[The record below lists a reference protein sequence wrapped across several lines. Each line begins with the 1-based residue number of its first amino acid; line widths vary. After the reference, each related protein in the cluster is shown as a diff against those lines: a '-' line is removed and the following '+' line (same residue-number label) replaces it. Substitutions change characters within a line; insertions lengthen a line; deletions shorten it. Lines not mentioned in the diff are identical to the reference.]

1 MTYLLK
7 FIVCVLLL
15 CPLSAGAAKYC
26 DDSSPDGI
34 KLETSAKRL
43 VSVARTPVKFD
54 DSSGRRKARVIA
66 GERAKGEIVRFF
78 EQNQTS
84 IRTITSTDQ
93 DSETATA
100 ITDQNGRTSSKSY
113 TREQSDLLVE
123 METSIAAGDLSGIL
137 QVEEHFDQSTQ
148 EMCVAMGFS
157 AKSAQAAQDAQSW
170 MKGET
175 AQSGSKG
182 DKASDEASDGTS
194 TYTRSIGD
202 DW

>member
-1 MTYLLK
+1 MTNFLK
-7 FIVCVLLL
+7 FIVCLFLL

-34 KLETSAKRL
+34 KLETSAKRMI
-43 VSVARTPVKFD
+43 SVARTPVKFD

-66 GERAKGEIVRFF
+66 QERAKGEIVRFF
-78 EQNQTS
+78 EQNQAS
-84 IRTITSTDQ
+84 IRTIKAADT

-113 TREQSDLLVE
+113 TREQSDTLVE

-137 QVEEHFDQSTQ
+137 QVEEHFDDSTQ

-170 MKGET
+170 MEGG
-175 AQSGSKG
+175 AVQSSPEV
-182 DKASDEASDGTS
+182 DEADDEVLERTS

>member
-1 MTYLLK
+1 MTTFARL
-7 FIVCVLLL
+7 IVCLVLV
-15 CPLSAGAAKYC
+15 CPFSAGAAKYC

-34 KLETSAKRL
+34 KLETSAKRMI
-43 VSVARTPVKFD
+43 SVARTPVKFD

-66 GERAKGEIVRFF
+66 QERAKGEIVRFF

-84 IRTITSTDQ
+84 MRTIKSADE

-113 TREQSDLLVE
+113 TREQSDTLIE
-123 METSIAAGDLSGIL
+123 METSIATGDLSGIL
-137 QVEEHFDQSTQ
+137 QVEEHFDESTQ

-157 AKSAQAAQDAQSW
+157 AKSRQAAQDAQNW
-170 MKGET
+170 MQGET
-175 AQSGSKG
+175 TQSSPEADMAG
-182 DKASDEASDGTS
+182 DEASDGTS
-194 TYTRSIGD
+194 TYTRSIDD